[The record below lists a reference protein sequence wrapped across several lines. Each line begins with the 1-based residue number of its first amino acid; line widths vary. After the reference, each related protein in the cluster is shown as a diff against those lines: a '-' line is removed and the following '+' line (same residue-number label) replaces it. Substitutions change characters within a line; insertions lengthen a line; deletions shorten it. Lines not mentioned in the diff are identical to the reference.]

1 MGASRRVFELLDTV
15 PDLPERANPRSL
27 PAVRGEVRFEGVR
40 FRYGDRGDDWVL
52 DGIDLVARPGEVVAL
67 VGPSGA
73 GKSTMVT
80 LIPRFFDPI
89 EGRLTLDGVD
99 LRDLDPRA
107 LRKHVGVVPQ
117 ETLLFSG
124 TVKDN
129 VRYGRPEASDDEV
142 VAAAVAANA
151 DGFVRSFP
159 DGYATMVGERGVKL
173 SGGQR
178 QRIAIARAVLKDP
191 RILVLDEATSSLD
204 SESEA
209 LVQSA
214 LERLMRGRT
223 TFVIAHR
230 LSTVHGADRIVVV
243 DRGRI
248 VQSGRH
254 AELMASGGL
263 YADLYETQF
272 RDVAAPA

>member
-1 MGASRRVFELLDTV
+1 MGNFHVTE
-15 PDLPERANPRSL
+15 
-27 PAVRGEVRFEGVR
+27 
-40 FRYGDRGDDWVL
+40 
-52 DGIDLVARPGEVVAL
+52 
-67 VGPSGA
+67 SG
-73 GKSTMVT
+73 KTLVT
-80 LIPRFFDPI
+80 LIPRFFDPV
-89 EGRLTLDGVD
+89 EGRITLDGVD
-99 LRDLDPRA
+99 LREFDPRA
-107 LRKHVGVVPQ
+107 LRAHVGVVPQ

-124 TVKDN
+124 TIADN
-129 VRYGRPEASDDEV
+129 VRYGRPEASDADV
-142 VAAAVAANA
+142 TAAAVAANA

-159 DGYATMVGERGVKL
+159 DGYATLVGERGVKL

-178 QRIAIARAVLKDP
+178 QRIAIARALLKDP

-214 LERLMRGRT
+214 LERLMVGRT

-230 LSTVHGADRIVVV
+230 LSTVHGADRIVVI
-243 DRGRI
+243 DGGRI

-272 RDVAAPA
+272 RERPDPTALD